1 MTETI
6 TEQLPVNGDLWQ
18 ATLQWQPSDQ
28 QQALFDRLY
37 NGIVEGNRQV
47 NLTRITEPDSF
58 WEKHLWDSL
67 SGLVPWYEPEKP
79 QWLPTVKRVIDIGTG
94 GGFPG
99 LPVAIARPNWQ
110 VTLLD
115 STRKKI
121 AFLQTLCQ
129 NLGLTNT
136 AFLAERAETVGHDKK
151 HRAQYDLALVRAVGP
166 ASTCAEYALPLLK
179 KSGFAVLFRG
189 QWTDEE
195 EELFMG
201 ALDTLGGELVA
212 ICPWE
217 TPLTQGIRHCL
228 YVKKVEKTDKE
239 FPRQVG
245 MPAKHPL

>member
-1 MTETI
+1 MTETVA
-6 TEQLPVNGDLWQ
+6 ELPINGPIWQ
-18 ATLQWQPSDQ
+18 ETLQWQPTAEQ
-28 QQALFDRLY
+28 QVLFERLY
-37 NGIVEGNRQV
+37 QGVIEGNRQV
-47 NLTRITEPDSF
+47 NLTRITEPDGF

-67 SGLVPWYEPEKP
+67 SGLAPWYEPQKP
-79 QWLPTVKRVIDIGTG
+79 EWLPTVKRVIDIGTG

-99 LPVAIARPNWQ
+99 VPVAIARPNWQ

-121 AFLQTLCQ
+121 AFLQTLCEQ
-129 NLGLTNT
+129 LGVTNT
-136 AFLAERAETVGHDKK
+136 AFLAERAETVGRDLT
-151 HRAQYDLALVRAVGP
+151 HRAQYDLAMVRAVGA

-179 KSGFAVLFRG
+179 KSGFAVIFRG
-189 QWTDEE
+189 QWTDQE
-195 EELFMG
+195 EELFIG

-217 TPLTQGIRHCL
+217 TPLTQGVRHCL
-228 YVKKVEKTDKE
+228 YVKKIEKTDKD

>member
-1 MTETI
+1 MTDMLAKQLPINGHIWQETLHWLPSDEQQGLF
-6 TEQLPVNGDLWQ
+6 EQLYQ
-18 ATLQWQPSDQ
+18 
-28 QQALFDRLY
+28 
-37 NGIVEGNRQV
+37 GIVAGNRQV
-47 NLTRITEPDSF
+47 NLTRITEPDGF

-67 SGLVPWYEPEKP
+67 SGLAPWCEPQKP
-79 QWLPTVKRVIDIGTG
+79 EWLPTVKTVIDIGTG

-99 LPVAIARPNWQ
+99 VPVAIARSQWH

-121 AFLQTLCQ
+121 AFLQTLCEQ
-129 NLGLTNT
+129 LGLTNT
-136 AFLAERAETVGHDKK
+136 TFLAERAEVLGRDPK
-151 HRAQYDLALVRAVGP
+151 HRAQYDLAMVRAVGP

-195 EELFMG
+195 EDLFVG

-217 TPLTQGIRHCL
+217 TPLTQGVRHCL
-228 YVKKVEKTDKE
+228 YVKKVAKTDND
-239 FPRQVG
+239 FPRTVG

>member
-1 MTETI
+1 MTDTVAQ
-6 TEQLPVNGDLWQ
+6 QLPLNSETWQ
-18 ATLQWQPSDQ
+18 KTLHWQPSETQ
-28 QQALFDRLY
+28 QGLFQRLY
-37 NGIVEGNRQV
+37 QGVLDGNRQA
-47 NLTRITEPDSF
+47 NLTRITEPSGF

-67 SGLVPWYEPEKP
+67 SGLAPWYEPEKP
-79 QWLPTVKRVIDIGTG
+79 EWLPTVKTVIDIGTG

-99 LPVAIARPNWQ
+99 LPVAIAKPQWHI
-110 VTLLD
+110 TLLD

-121 AFLQTLCQ
+121 AFLETLCGQ
-129 NLGLTNT
+129 LELTNT
-136 AFLAERAETVGHDKK
+136 AFLAERAETAGRAPM
-151 HRAQYDLALVRAVGP
+151 HRAQYDLAMVRAVGP

-179 KSGFAVLFRG
+179 KSGYAVLFRG

-195 EELFMG
+195 EDLFMG

-228 YVKKVEKTDKE
+228 YVKKIEKTDKE

-245 MPAKHPL
+245 VPAKYPL

>member
-6 TEQLPVNGDLWQ
+6 IEQLPTNNHLWQ
-18 ATLQWQPSDQ
+18 ETLQWQPSDVQ
-28 QQALFDRLY
+28 QSLFERLY
-37 NGIVEGNRQV
+37 CGIVAGNRQV
-47 NLTRITEPDSF
+47 NLTRITEPNGF

-67 SGLVPWYEPEKP
+67 SGLAPWYEPEKP
-79 QWLPTVKRVIDIGTG
+79 EWLPTVKRVIDIGTG

-99 LPVAIARPNWQ
+99 VPVAIARPQWH

-121 AFLQTLCQ
+121 AFLQTLCED
-129 NLGLTNT
+129 LGLNNT
-136 AFLAERAETVGHDKK
+136 ACVAERAETLGRDPK
-151 HRAQYDLALVRAVGP
+151 HRAQYDLAMVRAVGS

-195 EELFMG
+195 EDLFMG
-201 ALDTLGGELVA
+201 ALDILGGELVA

-228 YVKKVEKTDKE
+228 YVKKIEKTDKE

-245 MPAKHPL
+245 LPAKNPL

>member
-6 TEQLPVNGDLWQ
+6 TEPLPVNSEIWQ
-18 ATLQWQPSDQ
+18 ETLQWQPSTA
-28 QQALFDRLY
+28 QQALFDSLY
-37 NGIVEGNRQV
+37 QGVLDGNRQV
-47 NLTRITEPDSF
+47 NLTRITEPAEF

-67 SGLVPWYEPEKP
+67 SGLAPWYEPEKP
-79 QWLPTVKRVIDIGTG
+79 EWLPTVKRVIDIGTG

-99 LPVAIARPNWQ
+99 VPVAISRPQWQ

-121 AFLQTLCQ
+121 AFLETLCQ
-129 NLGLTNT
+129 QLGLTNT
-136 AFLAERAETVGHDKK
+136 DCLVERAETVGKDPK
-151 HRAQYDLALVRAVGP
+151 HRAQYDLAMVRAVGP

-179 KSGFAVLFRG
+179 KSGFAIIFRG

-212 ICPWE
+212 VCSWE
-217 TPLTQGIRHCL
+217 TPLTQGNRHCL
-228 YVKKVEKTDKE
+228 YIKKVAKTEKE
-239 FPRQVG
+239 FPRHVG
-245 MPAKHPL
+245 IPAKHPL

>member
-1 MTETI
+1 MTETVA
-6 TEQLPVNGDLWQ
+6 TLPGNDKIWHE
-18 ATLQWQPSDQ
+18 TLQWQPSEA
-28 QQALFDRLY
+28 QQALFDQLY
-37 NGIVEGNRQV
+37 RGVVEGNRQV
-47 NLTRITEPDSF
+47 NLTRITEPDEF

-67 SGLVPWYEPEKP
+67 SALAPWYEPEKP
-79 QWLPTVKRVIDIGTG
+79 DWLPTVKRIIDIGTG

-99 LPVAIARPNWQ
+99 VPVAIARPRWQ

-121 AFLQTLCQ
+121 AFLQTLCEQ
-129 NLGLTNT
+129 LGLTNT
-136 AFLAERAETVGHDKK
+136 AFLTERAETVGRDPH
-151 HRAQYDLALVRAVGP
+151 HRAQYDLAMVRAVGP

-189 QWTDEE
+189 QWTAEE

-217 TPLTQGIRHCL
+217 TPLTQGLRHCL
-228 YVKKVEKTDKE
+228 YIKKVEKTDKD

-245 MPAKHPL
+245 MPAKQPL

>member
-1 MTETI
+1 MTD
-6 TEQLPVNGDLWQ
+6 QLPSNAHIWQ
-18 ATLQWQPSDQ
+18 ETLQWQPSDE
-28 QQALFDRLY
+28 QQALFNQLFQE
-37 NGIVEGNRQV
+37 IVAGNRQI
-47 NLTRITEPDSF
+47 NLTRITEPDDF

-67 SGLVPWYEPEKP
+67 SGLAPWYEPEKP
-79 QWLPTVKRVIDIGTG
+79 EWLPTVKRVIDIGTG

-99 LPVAIARPNWQ
+99 VPVAIARPKWQ

-121 AFLQTLCQ
+121 AFLETLCQ
-129 NLGLTNT
+129 QLGVTNA
-136 AFLAERAETVGHDKK
+136 AFLADRAENTGRDPA
-151 HRAQYDLALVRAVGP
+151 HRAQYDLAMVRAVGP

-195 EELFMG
+195 EELFVG
-201 ALDTLGGELVA
+201 TLDTLGGELVS

-217 TPLTQGIRHCL
+217 TPLSKGIRHCL
-228 YVKKVEKTDKE
+228 YVKKIEKTDKE

-245 MPAKHPL
+245 IPAKHPI

>member
-1 MTETI
+1 MAEI
-6 TEQLPVNGDLWQ
+6 EQLPIHAEIWQ
-18 ATLQWQPSDQ
+18 KTLQWEPSVEQ
-28 QQALFDRLY
+28 QTLFAKLY
-37 NGIVEGNRQV
+37 QGIVEGNRQV
-47 NLTRITEPDSF
+47 NLTRITEPAGF

-67 SGLVPWYEPEKP
+67 SGLAPWYEPQKP
-79 QWLPTVKRVIDIGTG
+79 DWLPTVKQVIDIGTG

-99 LPVAIARPNWQ
+99 LPIAISRPRWH

-121 AFLQTLCQ
+121 TFLETLCEQ
-129 NLGLTNT
+129 LGLSNT
-136 AFLAERAETVGHDKK
+136 AFLAERAETVGRDPT

-189 QWTDEE
+189 QWTDDE

-217 TPLTQGIRHCL
+217 TPLTQGVRHCL
-228 YVKKVEKTDKE
+228 YVKKLEKTQPE
-239 FPRQVG
+239 FPRHVG
-245 MPAKHPL
+245 VPAKHPL

>member
-1 MTETI
+1 MSEI
-6 TEQLPVNGDLWQ
+6 IIPQLPVNSEIWQ
-18 ATLQWQPSDQ
+18 TTLKWQPSEAQ
-28 QQALFDRLY
+28 QVLFNRLY
-37 NGIVEGNRQV
+37 QGVIAGNRQV
-47 NLTRITEPDSF
+47 NLTRITEPDEF

-67 SGLVPWYEPEKP
+67 SGLAPWYEPRKP
-79 QWLPTVKRVIDIGTG
+79 EWLPTVKRVIDIGTG

-99 LPVAIARPNWQ
+99 VPVAIARPQWQ

-121 AFLQTLCQ
+121 AFLETLCQ
-129 NLGLTNT
+129 QLGLTST
-136 AFLAERAETVGHDKK
+136 QFLADRAETVGRDPK
-151 HRAQYDLALVRAVGP
+151 HRAQYDLAMVRAVGP

-179 KSGFAVLFRG
+179 RSGFAVLFRG

-212 ICPWE
+212 IVPWE
-217 TPLTQGIRHCL
+217 TPLSQGVRHCL
-228 YVKKVEKTDKE
+228 YVKKVVKTDQE

-245 MPAKHPL
+245 VPAKHPL

>member
-6 TEQLPVNGDLWQ
+6 TEPLPINGEIWQ
-18 ATLQWQPSDQ
+18 ATLQWQPSDE
-28 QQALFDRLY
+28 QQALFNRLY
-37 NGIVEGNRQV
+37 QGVLAGNRQV
-47 NLTRITEPDSF
+47 NLTRITEPDGF

-67 SGLVPWYEPEKP
+67 SGLAPWYEPQKP
-79 QWLPTVKRVIDIGTG
+79 EWLPTVKRVIDIGTG
-94 GGFPG
+94 AGFPG
-99 LPVAIARPNWQ
+99 VPVAIARPQWQ

-115 STRKKI
+115 STRKKM
-121 AFLQTLCQ
+121 AFLETLCEQ
-129 NLGLTNT
+129 LGLTNT
-136 AFLAERAETVGHDKK
+136 NCLVERAETVGRDPN
-151 HRAQYDLALVRAVGP
+151 HRAQYDLAMVRAVGP

-179 KSGFAVLFRG
+179 KSGFAVIFRG

-195 EELFMG
+195 ESLFMG

-228 YVKKVEKTDKE
+228 YIKKNTKTDKE

-245 MPAKHPL
+245 IPAKHPL

>member
-1 MTETI
+1 MTDILTK
-6 TEQLPVNGDLWQ
+6 QLPINSDQWQ
-18 ATLQWQPSDQ
+18 ETLHWQPSEEQ
-28 QQALFDRLY
+28 QELFTQLY
-37 NGIVEGNRQV
+37 HGIVAGNRQV
-47 NLTRITEPDSF
+47 NLTRITEPDEF

-67 SGLVPWYEPEKP
+67 SGLAPWYEPQKP
-79 QWLPTVKRVIDIGTG
+79 EWLPTVKRVIDIGTG

-99 LPVAIARPNWQ
+99 VPVAIARPQWH

-121 AFLQTLCQ
+121 AFLQTLCEQ
-129 NLGLTNT
+129 LSLTNT
-136 AFLAERAETVGHDKK
+136 EFLAERAESIGRAPQ
-151 HRAQYDLALVRAVGP
+151 HRAQYDLAMVRAVGP

-195 EELFMG
+195 EDLFVG

-217 TPLTQGIRHCL
+217 TLLTQGVRHCL
-228 YVKKVEKTDKE
+228 YVKKVEKTDKA

-245 MPAKHPL
+245 IPARYPL

>member
-1 MTETI
+1 MTDTI
-6 TEQLPVNGDLWQ
+6 AEQLSANNEIWQ
-18 ATLQWQPSDQ
+18 ETLQWQPSTE
-28 QQALFDRLY
+28 QQALFNRLY
-37 NGIVEGNRQV
+37 TEILGGNRQV
-47 NLTRITEPDSF
+47 NLTRITEPEEF

-67 SGLVPWYEPEKP
+67 SGLAPWYEPEKP
-79 QWLPTVKRVIDIGTG
+79 EWLPTVKRVIDIGTG

-99 LPVAIARPNWQ
+99 VPVAIARPKWQ

-121 AFLQTLCQ
+121 MFLETLCKQ
-129 NLGLTNT
+129 IGLTNT
-136 AFLAERAETVGHDKK
+136 DCLVERAETVGRDPK
-151 HRAQYDLALVRAVGP
+151 HRAQYDLAMIRAVGP

-179 KSGFAVLFRG
+179 KSGFAVIFRG

-195 EELFMG
+195 EALFVG

-217 TPLTQGIRHCL
+217 TPLSKSIRHCL

-245 MPAKHPL
+245 VPAKNPL

>member
-1 MTETI
+1 MTATVH
-6 TEQLPVNGDLWQ
+6 LPTHDKLWQ
-18 ATLQWQPSDQ
+18 ETLQWQPSETQ
-28 QQALFDRLY
+28 QGLFQELY
-37 NGIVEGNRQV
+37 QGIVGANRQV
-47 NLTRITEPDSF
+47 NLTRITEPSEF

-67 SGLVPWYEPEKP
+67 SGLAPWYEPEKP
-79 QWLPTVKRVIDIGTG
+79 EWLPTVKRVIDIGTG

-99 LPVAIARPNWQ
+99 IPVAIARPRWQ
-110 VTLLD
+110 ITLLD

-121 AFLQTLCQ
+121 ACLEGLCQ
-129 NLGLTNT
+129 QLGLDNT
-136 AFLAERAETVGHDKK
+136 AFLAERAETIGRDPA
-151 HRAQYDLALVRAVGP
+151 HRAQYDLAMVRAVGP

-179 KSGFAVLFRG
+179 KGGFAVLFRG
-189 QWTDEE
+189 QWSDEE

-217 TPLTQGIRHCL
+217 TPLSQGIRHCL

-245 MPAKHPL
+245 VPAKKPL

>member
-1 MTETI
+1 MAQ
-6 TEQLPVNGDLWQ
+6 QLPVNGEIWHQ
-18 ATLQWQPSDQ
+18 TLQWQPSES
-28 QQALFDRLY
+28 QQALFARVY
-37 NGIVEGNRQV
+37 QGIVEANRQV
-47 NLTRITEPDSF
+47 NLTRITEPAEF

-67 SGLVPWYEPEKP
+67 SGLAPWFEPEKP
-79 QWLPTVKRVIDIGTG
+79 EWLPTVKRMIDIGTG

-99 LPVAIARPNWQ
+99 VPVAIARPTWDI
-110 VTLLD
+110 TLLD

-121 AFLQTLCQ
+121 AFLETLCQ
-129 NLGLTNT
+129 QLDLSNT
-136 AFLAERAETVGHDKK
+136 SFVADRAESVGRDPA
-151 HRAQYDLALVRAVGP
+151 HRAQYDLAMVRAVGP

-217 TPLTQGIRHCL
+217 TPLSQGKRHCL
-228 YVKKVEKTDKE
+228 YVKKIEKTDKE
-239 FPRQVG
+239 FPRQIG